1 MKKLLLTF
9 LFISFLQAEQYYKT
23 FNTEYY
29 IDDKRILLYK
39 ILNRWNIS
47 EIKDYNDPCGRNIKA
62 KLSNG
67 IGLSYKKELKSV
79 TISFK
84 NEFAKLLAPFSE
96 DENTKNKKFF
106 QLKWFNTIYLKNPIS
121 KIEPSST
128 NGISKIVLKNI
139 SYIEFQKLQAIKNN
153 IEIELEG
160 IIYGVFNKSS
170 KLALNSSGRFFR
182 KCENIKKYGAVLK
195 IKNKNSNELLVEYS
209 MQ

>member
-67 IGLSYKKELKSV
+67 IGLLYKKELKSV

-96 DENTKNKKFF
+96 DENTKNKKLF

-182 KCENIKKYGAVLK
+182 KCENIKEYGVVLK